1 MTKADKILIACIMV
15 LAVGLVFPLLGH
27 APQSNKAVVSV
38 KNKEVLRI
46 NLNQNANYS
55 VNGKLGKVK
64 IQVKDGKIRVRQEN
78 SPHHLCSKQ
87 GYVSDT
93 NTPIVCLPNAT
104 VIKIEKQ
111 TSSQDTVIQ

>member
-27 APQSNKAVVSV
+27 APQSNQAVVSV

-64 IQVKDGKIRVRQEN
+64 IQVKDGKFAYGKRTVPTIFAANKAMYLIPIR
-78 SPHHLCSKQ
+78 LLFA
-87 GYVSDT
+87 
-93 NTPIVCLPNAT
+93 CLMRR
-104 VIKIEKQ
+104 
-111 TSSQDTVIQ
+111 